1 MRPLTESHLRNRPK
15 WFEELSQRRR
25 LSEIPAMETDETS
38 EGSQTA
44 SPPSLSHLETMSIP
58 PENPVRVYI
67 SSEDLNEQEI
77 SPKLPTERKYSSEWR
92 FLQHNGDSPG
102 KATHSAA
109 SSSDGSKHSYLADA
123 NSLEEEIF
131 SLTTSRSIEKLRI
144 SELVSPL
151 EECII
156 PEMPHGSELTL
167 TMLANWGDEHFI
179 GINGLEILSPHGRR
193 PTVKNVSTLSVGL
206 LSREATECSSTFFS
220 LVADLPNRQCQ

>member
-44 SPPSLSHLETMSIP
+44 SPPSLSHLETMSIR

-67 SSEDLNEQEI
+67 SSEDLNEQEN
-77 SPKLPTERKYSSEWR
+77 SAKLPTERKYSSEWR
-92 FLQHNGDSPG
+92 FLQQNGDSPG

-123 NSLEEEIF
+123 NSLEQDIF

-144 SELVSPL
+144 SELVTPLL

-193 PTVKNVSTLSVGL
+193 PTVKNVSTLSVGW
-206 LSREATECSSTFFS
+206 
-220 LVADLPNRQCQ
+220 VQCGI